1 MVQLEVSFYLSWA
14 GPSSFQGWETPW
26 AELCLPEARRVWEES
41 SPLVFV
47 LTAQFCRVV
56 FGRVSRQPESHM
68 MSQTVTQAGCLIP
81 TQHPGCTMSHP
92 GHPARCIRGLTLGHL
107 PLGPM
112 PTARLFGVWG
122 WTGPRRGPVGE
133 PRGRVGELVMSRA
146 AVGGSPGGEAPSG
159 EFSKS
164 SVALH

>member
-14 GPSSFQGWETPW
+14 GPSSFPGWETPW

-92 GHPARCIRGLTLGHL
+92 GHPARCIRGSNAGPPASGPYAYCPPVRSLGL
-107 PLGPM
+107 DRTEKGASGRAPR
-112 PTARLFGVWG
+112 AG
-122 WTGPRRGPVGE
+122 WRAGDVTGSSGWVTRR
-133 PRGRVGELVMSRA
+133 
-146 AVGGSPGGEAPSG
+146 
-159 EFSKS
+159 
-164 SVALH
+164 